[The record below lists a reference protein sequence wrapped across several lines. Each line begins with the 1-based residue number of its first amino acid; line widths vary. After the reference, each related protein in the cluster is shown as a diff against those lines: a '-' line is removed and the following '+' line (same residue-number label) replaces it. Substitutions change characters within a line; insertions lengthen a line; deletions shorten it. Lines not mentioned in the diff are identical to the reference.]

1 MWLLLRGEG
10 LNLGRLNILLAIKL
24 REMYVRIILQ
34 QWLCRVLVTLSSAS
48 SPLDLRSSATPSST
62 SPLSS
67 GGSLLD
73 TMYQDTISFEMHVFT
88 LPYIFSTPA
97 TRDCVHSVSTV
108 HPWRSSST
116 ISPPETM
123 RQWWNNSI
131 CNFTFSIITRLKKK
145 QSLKTS
151 SAWEQLTQYKR
162 QLSSW
167 AWDLEPMVRNN
178 QRFVNLVHVDSSS
191 WLPVP
196 GYLHSP
202 CQMIICSGLLEK
214 VWTRWLKSQ
223 WVSPLPKYLVPRASP
238 LQVLKAHSALMN
250 MCAVILISLP
260 TASSMGRRSSTSA
273 HMTWWQPRWGIGD
286 NLRDHV
292 VVEIDI
298 INGEQAGGVLQA
310 ARKAQHAAGPWLGQV
325 QADGEQFWPSD
336 LN

>member
-48 SPLDLRSSATPSST
+48 SLLDLRSSATPSST

-214 VWTRWLKSQ
+214 VWTRWLETEES
-223 WVSPLPKYLVPRASP
+223 VSPLPKYLVPRAIASTGFKSSLSLDEYVCGYPHISANSFFYGAQKQYFSP
-238 LQVLKAHSALMN
+238 HDMMTTQVRY
-250 MCAVILISLP
+250 
-260 TASSMGRRSSTSA
+260 RRQSKRSCCCRN
-273 HMTWWQPRWGIGD
+273 WYY
-286 NLRDHV
+286 
-292 VVEIDI
+292 
-298 INGEQAGGVLQA
+298 
-310 ARKAQHAAGPWLGQV
+310 
-325 QADGEQFWPSD
+325 
-336 LN
+336 

>member
-1 MWLLLRGEG
+1 M
-10 LNLGRLNILLAIKL
+10 
-24 REMYVRIILQ
+24 
-34 QWLCRVLVTLSSAS
+34 
-48 SPLDLRSSATPSST
+48 
-62 SPLSS
+62 
-67 GGSLLD
+67 
-73 TMYQDTISFEMHVFT
+73 
-88 LPYIFSTPA
+88 
-97 TRDCVHSVSTV
+97 
-108 HPWRSSST
+108 
-116 ISPPETM
+116 
-123 RQWWNNSI
+123 
-131 CNFTFSIITRLKKK
+131 
-145 QSLKTS
+145 KTS

-202 CQMIICSGLLEK
+202 CQWLFAQVCWRKSGRGD
-214 VWTRWLKSQ
+214 WRLKSQ
-223 WVSPLPKYLVPRASP
+223 WVRCQNTSYLVPSP